1 MSAFSEHLNPY
12 VRLTRASGSK
22 IVKLILAYSDR
33 TLAMISRPTSNKPQR
48 NPSLISL
55 ALLLSR
61 TEKASRYGAMEAT
74 IMAHSAQASKKAKVS
89 TTGPM
94 VVSTREHGVVMK

>member
-1 MSAFSEHLNPY
+1 
-12 VRLTRASGSK
+12 
-22 IVKLILAYSDR
+22 
-33 TLAMISRPTSNKPQR
+33 MISRPTSNKLQR
-48 NPSLISL
+48 NLSLISQ

-74 IMAHSAQASKKAKVS
+74 IMARSAQASKKVKVS